1 MGIKTEKIEDI
12 TEKLKR
18 KLTPGRFGHTM
29 GVAYTA
35 ACMAMRYGEDM
46 ERAYIAGLLHDCAK
60 CVSDEEKLRR
70 CEEYGI
76 EITDSE
82 RQVPSLLHAKL
93 GAWYA
98 SHKYD
103 VRDEEICSA
112 VRYHTTG
119 RPYMTLLEKIIFVA
133 DYIEPNR
140 NKAPNLTEIR
150 RICFE
155 DIDRGVCE
163 VAYATLNYLDESA
176 DTVDSATVKTYEYYK
191 TLISMDKS
199 MDNEKAE

>member
-1 MGIKTEKIEDI
+1 MGIRTEKIEDI

-18 KLTPGRFGHTM
+18 KLTPGRFNHTM

-46 ERAYIAGLLHDCAK
+46 EKAYIAGLLHDCAK
-60 CVSDEEKLRR
+60 CISDEDKIRR
-70 CEEYGI
+70 CEEAGI

-98 SHKYD
+98 AHKYD

-150 RICFE
+150 NICFE
-155 DIDRGVCE
+155 DIDRGVCA
-163 VAYATLNYLDESA
+163 VAYATLEYLDESSEV
-176 DTVDSATVKTYEYYK
+176 VDSATAKTYEYYK
-191 TLISMDKS
+191 MLISME
-199 MDNEKAE
+199 DNSNANKTE

>member
-1 MGIKTEKIEDI
+1 MGIKSERVEDI

-18 KLTPGRFGHTM
+18 KLTPGRFNHTM

-46 ERAYIAGLLHDCAK
+46 EKAYVAGLLHDCAK
-60 CVSDEEKLRR
+60 CISDEEKIRR

-76 EITDSE
+76 EITDGE
-82 RQVPSLLHAKL
+82 RRAPSLLHAKL

-98 SHKYD
+98 LHKYD

-140 NKAPNLTEIR
+140 NKAPNLAEIR
-150 RICFE
+150 KICFD
-155 DIDRGVCE
+155 DIDKGVCA
-163 VAYATLNYLDESA
+163 VAYATLNYLDESGEN
-176 DTVDSATVKTYEYYK
+176 VDPATAKTYEYYK
-191 TLISMDKS
+191 TLISMEDENGGRS
-199 MDNEKAE
+199 E